1 MLADPLGVPMPAF
14 TRRFRSPAVQW
25 LATVAQGW
33 ASQPEVWRPL
43 VRHDAGGRWVAPL
56 AVNEHSEVW
65 LQGWPVGEHVELHD
79 HGGVSGA
86 LCVVE
91 GRLAETFAAGPD
103 ATRLRRR
110 RLDTG
115 AVSAFGPDY
124 IHDVVNAGQTQ
135 ALSIQVYSP
144 RLVSMTFYA
153 VRRGGLEP
161 VRSEATDH
169 PFVASLSR

>member
-1 MLADPLGVPMPAF
+1 MLGLA
-14 TRRFRSPAVQW
+14 RSFRSPSLQW

-33 ASQPEVWRPL
+33 AEQPAVWRPL
-43 VRHDAGGRWVAPL
+43 VRHDAGGRWVAPI

-91 GRLAETFAAGPD
+91 GRLAETWAEGRTAP
-103 ATRLRRR
+103 RLRRR
-110 RLDTG
+110 RLAAG
-115 AVSAFGPDY
+115 AVAAFGPDY
-124 IHDVVNAGQTQ
+124 IHDVVNAGRTQ

-144 RLVSMTFYA
+144 RLVSMTFYDF
-153 VRRGGLEP
+153 RRGHGLQP
-161 VRSEATDH
+161 VREELTDH
-169 PFVASLSR
+169 PVVASLVLT

>member
-1 MLADPLGVPMPAF
+1 MSAL
-14 TRRFRSPAVQW
+14 TRPFRSPALQW

-33 ASQPEVWRPL
+33 AEQAEVWRPL
-43 VRHDAGGRWVAPL
+43 VRHDAAARWVAPL
-56 AVNEHSEVW
+56 AINDHSEVW

-91 GRLAETFAAGPD
+91 GRLAETYAARPGSS
-103 ATRLRRR
+103 RLRHR
-110 RLDTG
+110 RLGAG
-115 AVSAFGPDY
+115 AVSAFGPHY
-124 IHDVVNAGQTQ
+124 VHDVINAGRTQ

-153 VRRGGLEP
+153 VRRGRGLEA
-161 VRSEATDH
+161 VRTELSDH
-169 PFVASLSR
+169 PVIAPLPTG